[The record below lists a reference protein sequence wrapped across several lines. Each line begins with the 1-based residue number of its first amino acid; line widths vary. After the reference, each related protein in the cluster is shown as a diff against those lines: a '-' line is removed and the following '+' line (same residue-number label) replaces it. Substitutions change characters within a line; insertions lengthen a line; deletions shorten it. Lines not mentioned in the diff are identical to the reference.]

1 MFHLYLC
8 VKLDCGS
15 YVFSLC
21 APPHKCNTCVKAEKM
36 SLIFSLIQ
44 NLKSHLH
51 CKLSAECNPCSEWKN
66 GNVPAA
72 RRSFVFGKAIGEAI
86 QLALYSTHE
95 IGSKTKEMTFQH
107 NVCFCTLVFSVS
119 KHVLFGEIYG
129 VEALVCELFCP
140 LLALSVLGNQ
150 MSRAKAVKFMVS
162 MSCFIIY
169 LTLNEAII

>member
-1 MFHLYLC
+1 MF
-8 VKLDCGS
+8 
-15 YVFSLC
+15 
-21 APPHKCNTCVKAEKM
+21 
-36 SLIFSLIQ
+36 LIFSLIQ

-51 CKLSAECNPCSEWKN
+51 CKLYAECNPCSEWKN

-72 RRSFVFGKAIGEAI
+72 SFVFGKAIREAI
-86 QLALYSTHE
+86 QLDLYSTHE

-107 NVCFCTLVFSVS
+107 NVCFCNLVFYVS

-129 VEALVCELFCP
+129 VEALVCESFWP

-150 MSRAKAVKFMVS
+150 MSRAKAS